1 MITEGKRMG
10 LTGLEIFK
18 LLPQTNCRDC
28 GFPTCLAFAMKLA
41 AKQVEP
47 GLCPTLSAEASA
59 ILSASASP
67 PVVKVEMGPGSD
79 AVTVGE
85 ETVLFRHEKTFVH
98 HTAFV
103 PVVRDSLT
111 DEELMAAVQRIEQC
125 RYERAGETLRIDM
138 IGIECDSGNPSR
150 FEAAIETITGA
161 ASLPLVLCS
170 EDVDVLDRGLA
181 RAGRNRPLV
190 YRAAPV
196 NCEPVLKLAAHY
208 RVPVVLGGFQG
219 YSGLEDAVGRADA
232 AGVGALVLECPRGGE
247 LADDLRFL
255 TAIRRWAIEE
265 RRKEYGFPTLVTLRG
280 DSREED
286 AARAALATCRYGSI
300 VLFRDFELWEM
311 FPLLALRQNI
321 YTDPQKPLQVDAKVY
336 EIGEPGERAPL
347 FVTTNFSLTY
357 FVVSTEMEGSGIP
370 SYLLV
375 VDAEGMSVLTAWSAG
390 KFTAEIIAGAL
401 RKSGIES
408 RIAHRSLILPGHV
421 SMLSGEVE
429 DQLPGWKIIV
439 GPQEA
444 IAIPAF
450 LKELRCN
457 E

>member
-1 MITEGKRMG
+1 M
-10 LTGLEIFK
+10 TGLDIFK

-28 GFPTCLAFAMKLA
+28 GFPTCLAFAMKLV

-47 GLCPTLSAEASA
+47 GLCPTLSEEARA

-67 PVVKVEMGPGSD
+67 PVVKVEMGLGND
-79 AVTVGE
+79 TVTVGE

-103 PVVRDSLT
+103 PVVPDSLT
-111 DEELMAAVQRIEQC
+111 EEELVAEVKRIGQC

-138 IGIECDSGNPSR
+138 IGISCDSGDPAR
-150 FEAAIETITGA
+150 FEKAIETIAGA
-161 ASLPLVLCS
+161 GPLPLVLCS

-181 RAGRNRPLV
+181 LAGRNRPLL
-190 YRAAPV
+190 YRATPS

-208 RVPVVLGGFQG
+208 RVPLVLGGFQG
-219 YSGLEDAVGRADA
+219 YRDLEDAVSRAKNE
-232 AGVGALVLECPRGGE
+232 GVEELVLECPPGGPAE
-247 LADDLRFL
+247 DLHFL
-255 TAIRRWAIEE
+255 TVIRRWAIEE
-265 RRKEYGFPTLVTLRG
+265 RRKEYGYPTLVTLRG

-286 AARAALATCRYGSI
+286 AARAALATCKYGSI
-300 VLFRDFELWEM
+300 VLFRDFEFWEM

-321 YTDPQKPLQVDAKVY
+321 YTDPRKPLQVDAKVY
-336 EIGEPGERAPL
+336 EIGEPEEGAPL

-357 FVVSTEMEGSGIP
+357 FVVSTEIEGSGIP

-401 RKSGIES
+401 KKSGIES
-408 RIAHRSLILPGHV
+408 RIDHRSLIIPGYV
-421 SMLSGEVE
+421 SMLSGEIE

-450 LKELRCN
+450 LKEVWDKA
-457 E
+457 